1 MDENGTGSGNNASIG
16 DQVKDQAQHVAQQGQ
31 EIAGSAVTKVTDQV
45 KGQLSTQ
52 KDNLAGAV
60 DSVALVLMQ
69 ASQTFKDQGQPAI
82 AEYGDKAAQEVTKV
96 ADYLKQKQFDEL
108 MSDVSD
114 YARANPAVFLG
125 VAVTLGAVAARFL
138 KSSGKAATQSA
149 SPAPAPIPAPAAST
163 PAPATPAGGYYS
175 NAPASPTHHD
185 IPAATGM
192 GDGPALHGVDVGD
205 EDEFVPTGQ
214 GIDYIEAAD
223 ATGARMSNDL

>member
-1 MDENGTGSGNNASIG
+1 MDENASLG
-16 DQVKDQAQHVAQQGQ
+16 DQVKDQTQHAVQQGQ
-31 EIAGSAVTKVTDQV
+31 QIAGQTVSKVTDQV

-69 ASQTFKDQGQPAI
+69 ASNTLKEQGQPAI
-82 AEYGDKAAQEVTKV
+82 AGYGDKAAEEITKV
-96 ADYLKQKQFDEL
+96 GDYLKKKQVDEL
-108 MSDVSD
+108 VSD
-114 YARANPAVFLG
+114 LGDYGRSNPVVFLSA
-125 VAVTLGAVAARFL
+125 AVLLGAVAARFL
-138 KSSGKAATQSA
+138 KSSGKAVTQTPTFA
-149 SPAPAPIPAPAAST
+149 PPPVPAAPAPAPSIPASSSG
-163 PAPATPAGGYYS
+163 GGYYS
-175 NAPASPTHHD
+175 NAPASPTTHD

-205 EDEFVPTGQ
+205 EDEFAPTSS

>member
-1 MDENGTGSGNNASIG
+1 MDENTLGGDHGAPSLG

-31 EIAGSAVTKVTDQV
+31 QIAGGAVSKVTDQV

-69 ASQTFKDQGQPAI
+69 ASNTLKEQGQPAI
-82 AEYGDKAAQEVTKV
+82 AGYGDKAAEEITKV
-96 ADYLKQKQFDEL
+96 GDYLKKKQVDEL
-108 MSDVSD
+108 VSDVSD
-114 YARANPAVFLG
+114 YARANPAIFLG
-125 VAVTLGAVAARFL
+125 VAVTLGAIAARFL
-138 KSSGKAATQSA
+138 KSSGKAATQSVI
-149 SPAPAPIPAPAAST
+149 STPTSVPAPA

-175 NAPASPTHHD
+175 NAPASPTYHD
-185 IPAATGM
+185 VPMGTGM

-205 EDEFVPTGQ
+205 EDEFAPTSS